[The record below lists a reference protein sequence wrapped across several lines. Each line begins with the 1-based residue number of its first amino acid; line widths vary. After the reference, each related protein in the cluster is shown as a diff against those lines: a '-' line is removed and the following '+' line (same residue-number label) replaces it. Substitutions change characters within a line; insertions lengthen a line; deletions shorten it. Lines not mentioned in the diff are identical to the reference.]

1 MNNINNKYLVKN
13 NDDKNNNKRKMS
25 YDTDDSWHPE
35 SGSGSDSNS
44 ESDSELE
51 LDSNME
57 IDESNDINYNSDIKD
72 TYHKITKNVL
82 EKIYNDVCNIGK
94 IKNLDKYF
102 DSLLKEINLAEIEM
116 FDSSNTKSLNR
127 ASIELS
133 NNIIRKVISD
143 MRNFKDNMNDTKKF
157 NIKNYLKNKIELHEE
172 MSDLLSD
179 INEKKYNT
187 RDKDSSHISK
197 KLKLDDNSNI
207 VFNVQLDPF
216 MTWKR
221 SAFDKLKNYEEDY
234 DEEDYEYEEY
244 DDDEYDL
251 DDFIVEDE
259 NYKKK
264 NKNNDNMN
272 EFKKLINSNNNSQSA
287 PKYFKSL
294 EEDDQKHYLNMLK
307 KIKDTKGSTKP
318 KLLKVVDFDT
328 TLENKSKMISK
339 IQQFDSL
346 NEMHG
351 EYFKL
356 KKWVDGI
363 MEVPF
368 GKFVKLPIS
377 LSDKKTN
384 IKKYIRNVKKI
395 MDDATYGHEHAKKQ
409 ILQIVA
415 QAISNPNE
423 SGNMIAIQGPMGVGK
438 TALIQD
444 GISKALGR
452 PFEFISLGGAT
463 DSAFLEGHD
472 YTYEGSQCG
481 KIVNVL
487 RKSKCMNPIIFFDEL
502 DKVSDTPKG
511 EEIINILMHLTD
523 ATQNH
528 HFHDKFYTGIDFDL
542 SKALFIFSFNDEY
555 KIDKILRD
563 RMYIIR
569 TKGFK
574 TNDKLCIAKDYML
587 PKLYKS
593 IGFKNDDVYFPDDVL
608 KFIIENY
615 TYEGGVR
622 KFKECLYEILREIN
636 LRKLEHSTLNKKKIK
651 FPIKLNLKIIKDDIF
666 SKRHVF
672 IPDKIH
678 TQHKVGLVNGLWA
691 SGSSDG
697 TGGLIPIEAL
707 NIPSTEKLFL
717 KLTGQQGDV
726 MKESMEVAKTVAWNV
741 IGDSFKKKLSDSW
754 KKFGNTG
761 IHIHCPD
768 GATPK
773 DGPSAGGAITT
784 CIISLITGIPVR
796 NDIAMTGEINFKGEI
811 KQIGGLE
818 EKILG
823 AKRAGVKL
831 VLCPKENKRCLDK
844 IVNGKFNPLDDNF
857 KVIPVENIWEVLNY
871 ALVDKK
877 AIKKFNKY

>member
-1 MNNINNKYLVKN
+1 MEEKDQKYYLNILKQ
-13 NDDKNNNKRKMS
+13 
-25 YDTDDSWHPE
+25 
-35 SGSGSDSNS
+35 
-44 ESDSELE
+44 
-51 LDSNME
+51 
-57 IDESNDINYNSDIKD
+57 IK
-72 TYHKITKNVL
+72 
-82 EKIYNDVCNIGK
+82 
-94 IKNLDKYF
+94 
-102 DSLLKEINLAEIEM
+102 S
-116 FDSSNTKSLNR
+116 
-127 ASIELS
+127 
-133 NNIIRKVISD
+133 
-143 MRNFKDNMNDTKKF
+143 
-157 NIKNYLKNKIELHEE
+157 
-172 MSDLLSD
+172 
-179 INEKKYNT
+179 
-187 RDKDSSHISK
+187 
-197 KLKLDDNSNI
+197 
-207 VFNVQLDPF
+207 
-216 MTWKR
+216 
-221 SAFDKLKNYEEDY
+221 
-234 DEEDYEYEEY
+234 
-244 DDDEYDL
+244 
-251 DDFIVEDE
+251 
-259 NYKKK
+259 
-264 NKNNDNMN
+264 NKN
-272 EFKKLINSNNNSQSA
+272 
-287 PKYFKSL
+287 
-294 EEDDQKHYLNMLK
+294 
-307 KIKDTKGSTKP
+307 TTKP
-318 KLLKVVDFDT
+318 KSLKVLDFKT
-328 TLENKSKMISK
+328 TLENKARIISK
-339 IQQFDSL
+339 LQHFDSL

-368 GKFVKLPIS
+368 GNYINLPIS

-384 IKKYIRNVKKI
+384 IKKYIRNVKNI
-395 MDDATYGHEHAKKQ
+395 MDKATYGHEHAKKQ

-415 QAISNPNE
+415 QAISNPEE
-423 SGNMIAIQGPMGVGK
+423 SGNMLAIQGPMGVGK

-463 DSAFLEGHD
+463 DSCFLEGHD

-481 KIVNVL
+481 KIVDVL

-523 ATQNH
+523 STQNH

-542 SKALFIFSFNDEY
+542 SKALFIFSFNDEH

-587 PKLYKS
+587 PKLFKN
-593 IGFKNDDVYFPDDVL
+593 IGFKKNDVIFPDNVL

-636 LRKLEHSTLNKKKIK
+636 LRKLQHSKLNKKKIH
-651 FPIKLNLKIIKDDIF
+651 FPLKLNIKTLKDDIF
-666 SKRHVF
+666 NKRHVF

-678 TQHKVGLVNGLWA
+678 NKPKVGLVNGLWA
-691 SGSSDG
+691 SGGEDG

-741 IGDSFKKKLSDSW
+741 IGDSFKKKLCDSW
-754 KKFGNTG
+754 KNYGNSG

-831 VLCPKENKRCLDK
+831 VLCPKENERCLNK
-844 IVNGKFNPLDDNF
+844 IINGKFNPIDDDF

-877 AIKKFNKY
+877 EIKKFNKY